1 MEEGLKAR
9 LSDDLEKKA
18 KFQSGWKQSGEMWI
32 GVHLGKQYQSP
43 PQSMGAISSTTP
55 WKRIT
60 LMKSG
65 RQWHLMEMCE
75 DLLSMRNQE
84 EPLEGVEENILVMTI
99 LTKEG
104 MTTEQMGFEVGA
116 EIMQPVEA
124 QEGREN
130 EIPMDEPN
138 QPEVPDEG
146 VRERL
151 EDGAEQE
158 ARKRHCQ

>member
-1 MEEGLKAR
+1 
-9 LSDDLEKKA
+9 
-18 KFQSGWKQSGEMWI
+18 
-32 GVHLGKQYQSP
+32 
-43 PQSMGAISSTTP
+43 
-55 WKRIT
+55 
-60 LMKSG
+60 
-65 RQWHLMEMCE
+65 
-75 DLLSMRNQE
+75 
-84 EPLEGVEENILVMTI
+84 
-99 LTKEG
+99 